1 MARKNRNAGAAP
13 LTAPQTREERY
24 LANIAGL
31 VATKPAYP
39 FTRTERYLD
48 SISSSTSGLA
58 DRVTALETGKAP
70 VDHADPLTTYGS
82 GSETNFGHVKLSDST
97 SSVLDTSDGTAAT
110 PGAVKSAYD
119 LAAVTGKY
127 GGKPVHV
134 KSFSIAIPSGSTV
147 TELFES
153 ATVDTIV
160 SVALIVATP
169 NSNVDT
175 IMGGTGMVSVSGK
188 QIIAQAFKHSSGAG
202 YGLVSTPEA
211 TGAEATGTMIVHYTL
226 ASGE

>member
-1 MARKNRNAGAAP
+1 MARKNRNAGATP
-13 LTAPQTREERY
+13 LTSPQTREEIY

-31 VATKPAYP
+31 VAAKPQYP

-48 SISSSTSGLA
+48 AISSSTSGLA

-82 GSETNFGHVKLSDST
+82 GSDVNYGHVLLSDST
-97 SSVLDTSDGTAAT
+97 SSTSDTSGGTAAT
-110 PGAVKSAYD
+110 PSAVKTAYD

-127 GGKPVHV
+127 NGKPVHV

-153 ATVDTIV
+153 NTVDTIL
-160 SVALIVATP
+160 SAALIVATA

-175 IMGGTGMVSVSGK
+175 IMGAGMVSASGK
-188 QIIAQAFKHSSGAG
+188 QIFAQAFKHSSGAG

>member
-13 LTAPQTREERY
+13 LTSPQTREERY

-97 SSVLDTSDGTAAT
+97 SSVFDTSDGIAAT
-110 PGAVKSAYD
+110 PGAVKTAYD
-119 LAAVTGKY
+119 LAAVTGKF

-134 KSFSIAIPSGSTV
+134 KSFSIAIPSGATV

-153 ATVDTIV
+153 ETVDTIL
-160 SVALIVATP
+160 SVALIVATSG
-169 NSNVDT
+169 SNVDT
-175 IMGGTGMVSVSGK
+175 IMGAGMVSASGK
-188 QIIAQAFKHSSGAG
+188 QIIAQAFKHVSGAG
-202 YGLVSTPEA
+202 YGLVSTSEA